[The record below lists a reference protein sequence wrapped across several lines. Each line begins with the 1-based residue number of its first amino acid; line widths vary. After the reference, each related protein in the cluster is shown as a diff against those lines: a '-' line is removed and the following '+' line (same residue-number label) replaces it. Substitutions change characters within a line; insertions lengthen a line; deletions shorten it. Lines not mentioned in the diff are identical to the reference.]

1 MDKRLLLIERQGK
14 PIQGTLGFV
23 GALLTD
29 RVSVFRYRGKESA
42 LWTPDTFR
50 EKFGIAPAQYA
61 DFKSLTDDTADN
73 IKGAGGTRACRRN
86 KEALRKGICYL
97 KYEEAADEL

>member
-1 MDKRLLLIERQGK
+1 MIYGQETFTHRKAGQAYSGDIGVCGRIADGPGIRLSVSRKRIGPLD
-14 PIQGTLGFV
+14 
-23 GALLTD
+23 A
-29 RVSVFRYRGKESA
+29 
-42 LWTPDTFR
+42 
-50 EKFGIAPAQYA
+50 GIAPAQYA